1 LDIRALAPSLGLLAL
16 LAAACAPGHARAAT
30 FQDDFAAGLSPLHWI
45 VQKSA
50 DLPPYTVD
58 ASTGAV
64 RVRKPLDPTHTG
76 EQAVWIEFAHPVV
89 GNFTAEIQYH
99 GAAIA
104 RVSGGAG
111 NDLSLRARFTGQDW
125 SVRRASEGGTPAE
138 SYYAWADPPG
148 FAYGRTATNVNA
160 GTLRIVRQ
168 SILLSFIADDAT
180 LSTAIVTSDT
190 LQSIA
195 FGLENHG
202 TTDSTAVTFDDF
214 ALTADQ
220 ILTGIGMAGVD
231 GGAPG
236 AFALDVAPNPVRARA
251 TLALALPRAAAVRVR
266 VLDLQ
271 GRVVARLHD
280 GLLSAGRHAFTWEVV
295 AGVPPG
301 LYLAVAE
308 TPGHSVRARV
318 AVVR

>member
-1 LDIRALAPSLGLLAL
+1 
-16 LAAACAPGHARAAT
+16 
-30 FQDDFAAGLSPLHWI
+30 
-45 VQKSA
+45 
-50 DLPPYTVD
+50 VD

-89 GNFTAEIQYH
+89 GNFLAEIQYS
-99 GAAIA
+99 GAAIT
-104 RVSGGAG
+104 RHSGTPG
-111 NDLSLRARFTGQDW
+111 NDVSLRARFTGQDYQ
-125 SVRRASEGGTPAE
+125 VRLASENVTPAE

-148 FAYGRTATNVNA
+148 FAYGRAATNVTA

-168 SILLSFIADDAT
+168 SILVSFIADDAT
-180 LSTAIVTSDT
+180 LFSAIVTGDT

-214 ALTADQ
+214 SLTADQ
-220 ILTGIGMAGVD
+220 ILTGVGMAGVD
-231 GGAPG
+231 DGAPG
-236 AFALDVAPNPVRARA
+236 AFALDVSPNPVRGRA

-280 GLLSAGRHAFTWEVV
+280 GVLSGGRHAFTWTPA

-308 TPGHSVRARV
+308 TPWRSVRARV